1 MKLNEGVPSFPFTS
15 YDDSWTTLSSQRG
28 EKRDSKSL
36 FLHLAVV
43 LRGTQRCQKTDSQ
56 LVNFP
61 LWNGQKI
68 QAQGKRKVSRE
79 LMRALKI

>member
-15 YDDSWTTLSSQRG
+15 YDESWTTLSPQRG
-28 EKRDSKSL
+28 GKRDSRSQ

-43 LRGTQRCQKTDSQ
+43 LRGTQCYQKTHSQ

-61 LWNGQKI
+61 LWDGQRS
-68 QAQGKRKVSRE
+68 QAQGKRTVSRE
-79 LMRALKI
+79 SMGALKI